1 MSDEREKVIY
11 HGNEEPD
18 VEAHAA
24 LKSASDERAAE
35 DDAETP
41 DVEAHAVLKKPLNKP
56 LL

>member
-1 MSDEREKVIY
+1 MSDEREKVI
-11 HGNEEPD
+11 HTKNEEPD

-24 LKSASDERAAE
+24 LKASDEKATE

-41 DVEAHAVLKKPLNKP
+41 DVEAHAHLKKPMTKP